1 MTAHRLAFASSGTYS
16 GHSSGG
22 RAFVRQGVAL
32 GVLGVALLAAS
43 APAYAKTAAHAAR
56 PATPAKTAAAPAAG
70 DGDKVAQA
78 LAQGDISTAQAL
90 AEAAVT
96 ANPRAAGVRVVL
108 GRVYLRAGRFE
119 SAASMLA
126 DARTLGDASAR
137 TALGLALAQ
146 IASGHGADAVAVLDG
161 AHDAIPVSDYG
172 LALAMAGQTARG
184 VAILG
189 DALRGGDQSPKLRQ
203 NLAYSFALDGR
214 WGEARLMAAFDTPAE
229 KLDARL
235 SQWADTAQPDA
246 VRKRVANLIGVPLRE
261 DPGVPLSLALAPA
274 VPAADSAGNAAVPA
288 SAVQTVPAANAAS
301 PAVVAQGG
309 ATPAPAEPARLA
321 DAKPETTAPAQPAV
335 AAAPTPVAQALAEA
349 APAAAPAPA
358 AATLAVKTDAN
369 GELPAVD
376 HAPAAAPPALAV
388 ATPVPH
394 SGPNAEPTATTLVL
408 HRADTTRLVGVALA
422 HADVVAARHARL
434 QARRHGLEH
443 AALAA
448 GVEPRATAPA
458 PSPAPEV
465 AQSAA
470 PSAPAKL
477 AVAETAA
484 RPAAHQHKPHVRK
497 DVAVAE
503 AAPAREPIA
512 LPAPKA
518 SGAAT
523 HLVQLGSFS
532 TQQNA
537 EHARQTFLARDPAL
551 GHRQFIITQAF
562 VKGHNFWRVAVMG
575 FDASSAGQ
583 TCSAIRQHGGACFA
597 YAAGHLPG
605 GQALAMATPARQDQL
620 ARR

>member
-309 ATPAPAEPARLA
+309 ATPAPAEPR
-321 DAKPETTAPAQPAV
+321 
-335 AAAPTPVAQALAEA
+335 
-349 APAAAPAPA
+349 A
-358 AATLAVKTDAN
+358 AATLA
-369 GELPAVD
+369 
-376 HAPAAAPPALAV
+376 
-388 ATPVPH
+388 
-394 SGPNAEPTATTLVL
+394 
-408 HRADTTRLVGVALA
+408 
-422 HADVVAARHARL
+422 
-434 QARRHGLEH
+434 
-443 AALAA
+443 
-448 GVEPRATAPA
+448 
-458 PSPAPEV
+458 
-465 AQSAA
+465 
-470 PSAPAKL
+470 
-477 AVAETAA
+477 
-484 RPAAHQHKPHVRK
+484 
-497 DVAVAE
+497 
-503 AAPAREPIA
+503 
-512 LPAPKA
+512 
-518 SGAAT
+518 
-523 HLVQLGSFS
+523 
-532 TQQNA
+532 
-537 EHARQTFLARDPAL
+537 
-551 GHRQFIITQAF
+551 
-562 VKGHNFWRVAVMG
+562 
-575 FDASSAGQ
+575 
-583 TCSAIRQHGGACFA
+583 
-597 YAAGHLPG
+597 
-605 GQALAMATPARQDQL
+605 
-620 ARR
+620 